1 MMFVDFGWLGQNWLS
16 VLCFVWTDQNSL
28 SLREWDVLRILLSA
42 NYKLYWSRG
51 SLCSFTV
58 LLFCTWWL
66 LYVLFCS
73 GQPKRN
79 CISVSLALLYTF
91 YGCFGWAEQ
100 NCSFVV
106 SAFIGFSVFLWR
118 RLLCSVK
125 TSERVFGFWVLI
137 GPSKN
142 AHCSH
147 EREFLFI
154 ILAAPTKTKNSEQ
167 NWKLRAKSRTARKM
181 GNTEETGKHRAK
193 WENTDHNGL
202 TLSKKAKPWAKFA
215 KLANIC
221 AL

>member
-1 MMFVDFGWLGQNWLS
+1 VLSWSFYSFVFISAGWIGPDVLLRSTLAISSFCFLIIDDVLLMMFVDFGWLGQNWLS

-106 SAFIGFSVFLWR
+106 SAFIGFSVFL
-118 RLLCSVK
+118 
-125 TSERVFGFWVLI
+125 
-137 GPSKN
+137 
-142 AHCSH
+142 
-147 EREFLFI
+147 
-154 ILAAPTKTKNSEQ
+154 
-167 NWKLRAKSRTARKM
+167 
-181 GNTEETGKHRAK
+181 
-193 WENTDHNGL
+193 
-202 TLSKKAKPWAKFA
+202 
-215 KLANIC
+215 
-221 AL
+221 